1 MLSKELL
8 TKLDGLSA
16 ENISSILD
24 ALDNLRVSELLEAQ
38 VFPGRA
44 GKTIEVKD
52 ISGQKYYIGLSGYG
66 FAEIVRSD
74 SPTGKIVYM
83 PIDD

>member
-1 MLSKELL
+1 MLGKEVL
-8 TKLDGLSA
+8 TKLDNLSA
-16 ENISSILD
+16 ESISSILD
-24 ALDNLRVSELLEAQ
+24 ALDSLRVSELLEAQ

-52 ISGQKYYIGLSGYG
+52 ISGQKYYVGLSEYG
-66 FAEIVRSD
+66 FVEIIRSD